1 MVFEGTTGAYKRI
14 TRFNFKGVS
23 KKEKCANWK
32 WIIRNLFCC
41 CSNLCNDDMISLG
54 PGLKTGVKNDIFGL
68 K

>member
-1 MVFEGTTGAYKRI
+1 MCELEVDYK
-14 TRFNFKGVS
+14 KS
-23 KKEKCANWK
+23 
-32 WIIRNLFCC
+32 FCC